1 MRYLTIII
9 SVFLLSGCKEETKFI
24 SLEKTIEKHKK
35 ILGPPAENPEKF
47 EVQIIYTQIDRDAS
61 NNPSFTNYEYNVAP
75 EKYYYPA
82 STIKMPLA
90 FLALEKLNLLRREN
104 VNKYSSLKIDSVR
117 APQTAVRYDSSSQD
131 YKASIAHYIKKIFLV
146 SDNDA
151 SNRLYEFLGQ
161 DYINDRLSEKDFK
174 NVRFVHRLGNA
185 NFGPKENRFTNPITF
200 YHNDKPTFR
209 QDEVAAV
216 NIHPNQLSDAIKGK
230 GFIDSN
236 DSLILEPFNF
246 TQKNF
251 VGLRDHVGMLRSVL
265 FPESM
270 PRHQQFQLNRDD
282 EDFLL
287 KYMSMYPGESD
298 YPKYGPEKYESYV
311 KFFMFGDRETDIPK
325 NIRIFN
331 KVGYAY
337 GYLTDIAY
345 IVDFE
350 NKIEFMLAATVHV
363 NENQIYND
371 GVYEYDEIG
380 LPFLAELGNVI
391 YHLELKRPRANEPS
405 LSKFNVH

>member
-1 MRYLTIII
+1 MRYLIIII
-9 SVFLLSGCKEETKFI
+9 SVFLFIGCKEETKFI
-24 SLEKTIEKHKK
+24 SLEKTLEKHKE
-35 ILGPPAENPEKF
+35 ILGPPAKNPEKY

-61 NNPSFTNYEYNVAP
+61 NKPSFTNYEYNVDP
-75 EKYYYPA
+75 NKYYYPA
-82 STIKMPLA
+82 STIKMPMA
-90 FLALEKLNLLRREN
+90 FLALEKLNLLNRLN
-104 VNKYSSLKIDSVR
+104 INKYSSLKIDSVR
-117 APQTAVRYDSSSQD
+117 APQTAVRYDSSSKD

-174 NVRFVHRLGNA
+174 NVRFVHRLGSTA
-185 NFGPKENRFTNPITF
+185 FGPKENRFTNPITF
-200 YHNDKPTFR
+200 YHNDEPSFR
-209 QDEVAAV
+209 QEEVTAV
-216 NIHPNQLSDAIKGK
+216 NIHPNQLADAIKGK
-230 GFIDSN
+230 GYIDSN
-236 DSLILEPFNF
+236 DSLVLKPFNF

-270 PRHQQFQLNRDD
+270 PRHQQFQLNKDD

-380 LPFLAELGNVI
+380 LPFLAKLGNVI
-391 YHLELKRPRANEPS
+391 YDIELERPRANEPS

>member
-1 MRYLTIII
+1 MKYLTIFI
-9 SVFLLSGCKEETKFI
+9 SVFLFFGCQEETKFI
-24 SLEKTIEKHKK
+24 SLDKTLEKHKK
-35 ILGPPAENPEKF
+35 ILGPPAKNPEKY
-47 EVQIIYTQIDRDAS
+47 EVQIIYTQINRDAS
-61 NNPSFTNYEYNVAP
+61 NKPNFTNYEYNVEP
-75 EKYYYPA
+75 NKYYYPA

-90 FLALEKLNLLRREN
+90 FLALEKLNLLNRLN
-104 VNKYSSLKIDSVR
+104 INKYSSIKIDSVR

-174 NVRFVHRLGNA
+174 NVRIIHRLGNA
-185 NFGPKENRFTNPITF
+185 AFGPTENRFTNPITF
-200 YHNDKPTFR
+200 YHNDKPTLT

-216 NIHPNQLSDAIKGK
+216 NIHPNQLVDAIKGK
-230 GFIDSN
+230 GYIDSN

-251 VGLRDHVGMLRSVL
+251 VGLRDHAGMLRSVL

-270 PRHQQFQLNRDD
+270 PRHQQFQLNKDD

-311 KFFMFGDRETDIPK
+311 KFFMFGDREIDIPK

-363 NENQIYND
+363 NENQVYND

-380 LPFLAELGNVI
+380 LPFLAELGKVI
-391 YHLELKRPRANEPS
+391 YNIELNRPRANEPS

>member
-1 MRYLTIII
+1 MRYLISLFFII
-9 SVFLLSGCKEETKFI
+9 SFIGCTDETKFV
-24 SLEKTIEKHKK
+24 SLEKTIENNKER
-35 ILGPPAENPEKF
+35 LGPPAQDPEKY
-47 EVQIIYTQIDRDAS
+47 ELQIIYTQIDRDES
-61 NNPSFTNYEYNVAP
+61 NNPSFTNFEYQVAP

-90 FLALEKLNLLRREN
+90 FLALEKLHLLQRKN
-104 VNKYSSLKIDSVR
+104 VDKYSPLKIDSVR
-117 APQTAVRYDSSSQD
+117 APQTAVSSDSSSQD
-131 YKASIAHYIKKIFLV
+131 YTASIAHYIKKIFLV

-161 DYINDRLSEKDFK
+161 DYINDRLAEKDFK
-174 NVRFVHRLGNA
+174 NLRIVHRLGNA
-185 NFGPKENRFTNPITF
+185 AFGPKENRFTNPFTF
-200 YHNDKPTFR
+200 FHNGKPTYN
-209 QDEVAAV
+209 QAEKTAV
-216 NIHPNQLSDAIKGK
+216 NIHPNQQMEAIKGK
-230 GFIDSN
+230 GYIDGN
-236 DSLILEPFNF
+236 DSLVLKPFDF
-246 TQKNF
+246 SQKNF

-265 FPESM
+265 FPESV
-270 PRHQQFQLNRDD
+270 PRHQRFDLNEDD
-282 EDFLL
+282 ESFLL
-287 KYMSMYPGESD
+287 KYMSMYPEESD
-298 YPKYGPEKYESYV
+298 YPKYGAEKYQSYV
-311 KFFMFGDRETDIPK
+311 KFFMFGDNEDDIPK

-380 LPFLAELGNVI
+380 LPFLAELGKVI
-391 YHLELKRPRANEPS
+391 YNIELDRPRANEP
-405 LSKFNVH
+405 LLTKFNVH

>member
-9 SVFLLSGCKEETKFI
+9 SVFLLTGCKEETKFI

-35 ILGPPAENPEKF
+35 ILGPPAENPEKY

-61 NNPSFTNYEYNVAP
+61 NKPSFTNYEYNVAP

-90 FLALEKLNLLRREN
+90 FLALEKLNLLRREY

-174 NVRFVHRLGNA
+174 NVRIIHRLGNSA
-185 NFGPKENRFTNPITF
+185 FGPKENRYTNPIIF
-200 YHNDKPTFR
+200 HKHDIPIFK
-209 QDEVAAV
+209 QDELAAV
-216 NIHPNQLSDAIKGK
+216 NIHPNQHADAIKGK
-230 GFIDSN
+230 GYIDSN
-236 DSLILEPFNF
+236 DSLVLQPFNF

-270 PRHQQFQLNRDD
+270 PRHQQFQLNKDD